1 MASAPVFHLAA
12 IGGDCMA
19 KTKNKAVQPECP
31 AFKPNYRYT
40 DKMVADLTQ
49 IAAGRELILHSPF
62 IPKWEVS
69 LRREAIIRSAH
80 SSTAIEGNR
89 LSLKQVSELSEGREI
104 MATRKDK
111 QEVLNYLAALEKIDT
126 LTDGNRITEKNVLRI
141 HKMLTKGTLESPVDS
156 GAYRKQYV
164 VVGNRMTGEVIFRP
178 PANEDVPALMETL
191 ITWLDSAQAH
201 ALDPVIEAG
210 IAHYE
215 FVRIH
220 PFVDGNGRTA
230 RVLATLILY
239 LRGFDAKQFFCL
251 DDYYDSDRPA
261 YYQVLRNVDGKTLDI
276 TGWLEYFVE
285 GVKVS
290 IAAVKERIARLS
302 TERLRRTKQGQIALT
317 ERQMKIV
324 ERMTHE
330 GRIAAGDVAG
340 MFKITRQAALKEM
353 NKLVEMKVVQLMGKG
368 RGAYYSMV

>member
-1 MASAPVFHLAA
+1 M
-12 IGGDCMA
+12 
-19 KTKNKAVQPECP
+19 
-31 AFKPNYRYT
+31 FKPNFRYT
-40 DKMVADLTQ
+40 EKIVSDLTH
-49 IAAGRELILHSPF
+49 IAAARELVLNSPF

-69 LRREAIIRSAH
+69 LRREAIIRCAH

-89 LSLKQVSELSEGREI
+89 LSLEQVSDLAQGREI

-111 QEVLNYLAALEKIDT
+111 QEVLNYLKVLQSIDK
-126 LTDGNRITEKNVLRI
+126 LTDGKIHEKNLLLI
-141 HKMLTKGTLESPVDS
+141 HKLLTQATLENPSDCGV
-156 GAYRKQYV
+156 YRNRYV
-164 VVGNRMTGEVIFRP
+164 IVGNRLTGEVFFSP
-178 PANEDVPALMETL
+178 PSNEDVPKLMKAL
-191 ITWLDSAQAH
+191 ITWLNSAEAQAF
-201 ALDPVIEAG
+201 DPVIEAG

-261 YYQVLRNVDGKTLDI
+261 YYRVLQGVDQKTLDL
-276 TGWLEYFVE
+276 TKWLEYFVE

-290 IAAVKERIARLS
+290 IAAVKESVVRLS
-302 TERLRRTKQGQIALT
+302 SERLRKAKKGQIALT

-324 ERMTHE
+324 EFINQN
-330 GRIAAGDVAG
+330 GRITNRDVRD
-340 MFKITRQAALKEM
+340 MFELSDEAVRKEITKLTKLGVLKG
-353 NKLVEMKVVQLMGKG
+353 KGKG
-368 RGAYYSMV
+368 RAVYYVLV